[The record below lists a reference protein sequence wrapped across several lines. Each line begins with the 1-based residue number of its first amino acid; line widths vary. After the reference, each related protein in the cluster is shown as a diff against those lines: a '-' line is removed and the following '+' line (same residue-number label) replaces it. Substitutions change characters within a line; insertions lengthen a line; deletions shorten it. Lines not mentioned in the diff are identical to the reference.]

1 MTFVALK
8 MLVGDRLKYL
18 GLIVGIAFAALL
30 ITQQSSILV
39 GLASQTGAFI
49 RDTSQADLWIM
60 DDQVRF
66 SQENLPMRDTILL
79 RARGVEGVEWAMPLY
94 QGFLRARL
102 NDGTRVTMILVGLD
116 DTTLMGG
123 PPHMVKGALADL
135 RQNNAVLV
143 GEDDRA
149 TKWKLKRSTGQ
160 ALEVG
165 DRLTI
170 NDQDAQVVG
179 TFRGSKSFFWE
190 PVMYTTY
197 SRALRYAPRERNL
210 LAFVMVK
217 VKPGYDHATVAA
229 NLAESTGLAVRSN
242 AQFEQITAD
251 YILKE
256 TGILVNF
263 GLAVGLGFVIGV
275 LIAGQMLY
283 NFTLDNLRYY
293 GTLKAMGT
301 GNAALVSMV
310 LVQTL
315 AVGILGYG
323 IGVGA
328 GALMGKLVG
337 DAGLA
342 FRMIWQI
349 PVAALLAILFIC
361 ITSALLCLR
370 RVLSLEPAI
379 VFKS

>member
-1 MTFVALK
+1 MTFIAIK

-18 GLIVGIAFAALL
+18 GLIVGLAFAALL

-60 DDQVRF
+60 DEEVRF
-66 SQENLPMRDTILL
+66 SQDNLPMKDTMLL
-79 RARGVEGVEWAMPLY
+79 RARGVEGVEWATPLY

-102 NDGTRVTMILVGLD
+102 QDGTRVSMILVGLD
-116 DTTLMGG
+116 DTTLMGA
-123 PPHMVKGALADL
+123 PPSMVRGQLADL
-135 RQNNAVLV
+135 RQSNAVFLA
-143 GEDDRA
+143 DDDLA
-149 TKWKLKRSTGQ
+149 AKWKYKRSGEGHAQ
-160 ALEVG
+160 VG

-170 NDQDAQVVG
+170 NDQDAVIAG
-179 TFRGSKSFFWE
+179 TYRGSKSFFWE

-210 LAFVMVK
+210 MAFVMVK
-217 VKPGYDHATVAA
+217 VKPGYDRAAVAA
-229 NLAESTGLAVRSN
+229 NLAAATGLAVRSN
-242 AQFEQITAD
+242 AEFEKLTAD

-301 GNAALVSMV
+301 ANAALIRMV
-310 LVQTL
+310 LTQTL
-315 AVGILGYG
+315 VVGLLGYG

-328 GALMGKLVG
+328 GAIMGKLVG

-342 FRMIWQI
+342 FRMVWEI
-349 PVAALLAILFIC
+349 PALALAAILFIC

-379 VFKS
+379 VFKA